1 MIVEFLEDVGAVVL
15 HSLEGAGQ
23 TFRFAVDT
31 VYWAVHPPY
40 DLWEWARQMR
50 RVGLAALPVVLLTAA
65 FTGMVL
71 TLQMFQGFE
80 RFRAETYVGTVL
92 SIAVLREL
100 SPVITALMVNAR
112 SGSAIAAEI
121 GTMRVTEQI
130 DALVAMSTNP
140 VQYLFVPRVIAGITM
155 VPLLTAVADGVGI
168 LGGRVVAVGLMGQ
181 SPDEFDRATF
191 RNLEFV
197 DLGSGLLKAAV
208 FGGIITLVACARGHE
223 ASGGA
228 EGAGR
233 AATRAVVT
241 ASAFIVISDFFLSKL
256 IY

>member
-1 MIVEFLEDVGAVVL
+1 MIIELLEDIGLVVV

-31 VYWAVHPPY
+31 CVWAVRPPY
-40 DLWEWARQMR
+40 DVWEWLRQMR

-71 TLQMFQGFE
+71 TLQTFQGFE
-80 RFRAETYVGTVL
+80 RFRAESYVGTVVAI
-92 SIAVLREL
+92 SVLREI
-100 SPVITALMVNAR
+100 SPVLTALMVNAR

-130 DALVAMSTNP
+130 DALVSMSTNP
-140 VQYLFVPRVIAGITM
+140 VQYLFVPRVFAGITM
-155 VPLLTAVADGVGI
+155 VPLLVAVADAVAI
-168 LGGRVVAVGLMGQ
+168 VGGRLVAVALLGA
-181 SPDEFDRATF
+181 SPDEYDRATF
-191 RNLEFV
+191 RNLDLV
-197 DLGSGLLKAAV
+197 DFWSGLLKGAV
-208 FGGIITLVACARGHE
+208 FGAIITLVACARGHE
-223 ASGGA
+223 ATGGA

-241 ASAFIVISDFFLSKL
+241 ASVGIVITDFFISKL
-256 IY
+256 IF